1 MNSKQLAVLVGGFV
15 LVSAGAIASIRF
27 LTSEATAS
35 NLKATHGNQ
44 ATAEALAQQ
53 IAQLNVEEVLQG
65 ERFMQDA
72 PQMIHLRD
80 QKSELEQRLTRLQP
94 HGYQTSMAVATAR
107 AIEAQIA
114 DLEVQYAQD
123 QTKFADHHPT
133 LQLHQAQLEALHQR
147 LAPLQ

>member
-15 LVSAGAIASIRF
+15 LVSAGAIASVRF

-35 NLKATHGNQ
+35 NLKTTHGNQ

-80 QKSELEQRLTRLQP
+80 QKSKLEQRLTQLQP

-147 LAPLQ
+147 LATLQ

>member
-35 NLKATHGNQ
+35 NLKVIHGNQ

-53 IAQLNVEEVLQG
+53 IAQTEVEEVLQG

-72 PQMIHLRD
+72 PQMIHLRE
-80 QKSELEQRLTRLQP
+80 QKSKLEQRLTQLQP
-94 HGYQTSMAVATAR
+94 NGYQTSMAVATAR

-147 LAPLQ
+147 LATLQ

>member
-35 NLKATHGNQ
+35 NLKVIHGNQ
-44 ATAEALAQQ
+44 ATAEALTQQ

-72 PQMIHLRD
+72 PQMIHLRE
-80 QKSELEQRLTRLQP
+80 QKSKLEQRLTQLQP
-94 HGYQTSMAVATAR
+94 NGYQTSMAVATAR

-147 LAPLQ
+147 LATLQ